1 MRLQDLRAPFPVG
14 STHPEIVLDEE
25 AAMSRKYRNLGP
37 ETLELVETAPLP
49 LVQQILA
56 FRGSE
61 TEPLVEFEWPE
72 CTDEDEG
79 DDLRANLLDQLN
91 AKSLEVLRPLEDRC
105 GRIRRLSLGKGPTS
119 LEHVARK
126 RLSHEDHDTFMNQL
140 GPLGRSGW
148 IFLRHPADFE
158 DAEAFL
164 AARQYR
170 DHGKLYDSF
179 EVKADDPDAAT
190 DSEAIDADALASL
203 LTAKLELPSRVS
215 IRTLDL
221 PKTSNHPASV
231 MVIVRHAGPLSS
243 VLSHKDNGMRGTIYY
258 RPPNEAT
265 LIWTPTLGTIEICGP
280 SPQVR
285 KKAAD
290 SFAEVVLKADLSNKP
305 LSWRYYDLT
314 RFHETLALPLPAWD
328 DVEISR
334 AQLIEVEMRL
344 GDWSRR
350 LSLRVSIDD
359 DIEKVARQYLGG
371 AQLLKRAE
379 GFSRL
384 VVAVHYTRPGDRKER
399 TLEISFGDRRSNVQS
414 KHDPEERDLGYR
426 LLQYWGIMNKLRV
439 LESEEIAQ
447 LLPFLLELHD
457 LPEDEISG
465 GHLRRIGLDPKRLRD
480 AGILALQRRQNIIVV
495 DDKDDFGD
503 VSVGPGDRP
512 GEVTATGSFGE
523 DLGGLPLEDVRK
535 YIIKRDWLE
544 ETLLA
549 VLKPLIGRASV
560 QQLDA
565 DLAYLGRWR
574 ADGTEIPI
582 YFARRLGQPATL
594 QRLDVALRSRQDG
607 GVGIVLT
614 AAQTPFTH
622 LGPNVVM
629 PLADVLHDG
638 IIDED
643 AKSAMLDWFKAGRW
657 LALGGSE
664 VALEPVGALSAMLYI
679 PGKVPLPVSGTKQM
693 LIVERLVGAHK
704 SGSLEIRTGEL
715 VAGTGVQSPPDAWP
729 SGSRKTVAG
738 VYFENHRRNY
748 WRLKTDHL
756 PTTH

>member
-1 MRLQDLRAPFPVG
+1 
-14 STHPEIVLDEE
+14 
-25 AAMSRKYRNLGP
+25 MSRKYRNLGP
-37 ETLELVETAPLP
+37 ETLELVETAPLS
-49 LVQQILA
+49 LLQEILA

-61 TEPLVEFEWPE
+61 TEPRVELEWPE
-72 CTDEDEG
+72 CSDVDEEG

-91 AKSLEVLRPLEDRC
+91 AKTVEVLRPLEDRC
-105 GRIRRLSLGKGPTS
+105 GRIRRLSLGKGPSS

-126 RLSHEDHDTFMNQL
+126 RLSHEEHDTFTSQL
-140 GPLGRSGW
+140 DPLCRSGW

-179 EVKADDPDAAT
+179 EVKADDAGAAT

-221 PKTSNHPASV
+221 PRTSNHPASV
-231 MVIVRHAGPLSS
+231 MVIVRHGGPLSS

-314 RFHETLALPLPAWD
+314 RFHDTLTLPLPAWD
-328 DVEISR
+328 DVEISK

-350 LSLRVSIDD
+350 LSLRVTIDD

-426 LLQYWGIMNKLRV
+426 LLQFWGIMNKLRV
-439 LESEEIAQ
+439 LEDEEIAH
-447 LLPFLLELHD
+447 LLPALLELHD
-457 LPEDEISG
+457 LPEDEIGG
-465 GHLRRIGLDPKRLRD
+465 GHLRRIGLDPKRLHD
-480 AGILALQRRQNIIVV
+480 AGILALQRRQNIVLV
-495 DDKDDFGD
+495 DDADDFGD
-503 VSVGPGDRP
+503 VSIGAGDGP
-512 GEVTATGSFGE
+512 GEVAATGSFGE

-574 ADGTEIPI
+574 AEGAEIPI
-582 YFARRLGQPATL
+582 YFARRLGQAATL

-629 PLADVLHDG
+629 ALADVLRDG
-638 IIDED
+638 TIDDE
-643 AKSAMLDWFKAGRW
+643 ATSAILERFKAGRW

-664 VALEPVGALSAMLYI
+664 VTLARFGSSSAMLYI
-679 PGKVPLPVSGTKQM
+679 PGLAPLPVSGTKQM
-693 LIVERLVGAHK
+693 LIVERLVAAYQSGAT
-704 SGSLEIRTGEL
+704 EVRTGVLTE
-715 VAGTGVQSPPDAWP
+715 GTGVKSPKDAWP
-729 SGSRKTVAG
+729 SSARQTVAG
-738 VYFENHRRNY
+738 VYFENHRQNF

-756 PTTH
+756 PRTT